1 MDCGLLDSERP
12 ALELRCCKV
21 SLDVSRR
28 RRFSCD
34 LSSSETVGVVLT
46 EDAEVLVRFGGTRF
60 VASCAAPLDLHV
72 HLEDTEASTDR
83 VI

>member
-28 RRFSCD
+28 RRFSGG
-34 LSSSETVGVVLT
+34 LSLSETVGGVST
-46 EDAEVLVRFGGTRF
+46 EDAEVLLRFGGTL
-60 VASCAAPLDLHV
+60 SN
-72 HLEDTEASTDR
+72 
-83 VI
+83 